1 MKTTAL
7 KTSIIAA
14 AALAAI
20 APLAVLAA
28 DLRGA
33 ADVGST
39 LSAAGYAEVREVE
52 FDDGLWEAEVRRAD
66 GRWAEVH
73 VDPATGEVFD
83 GATAAGQLD
92 MAGVLAAIERQGFT
106 RVSDLDRDGGTWS
119 AEAIDPRGQRMELR
133 LAGTDGRVLHSD
145 VEWDD

>member
-33 ADVGST
+33 ADVAST
-39 LSAAGYAEVREVE
+39 LSASGYAEVREVE

-66 GRWAEVH
+66 GRWSEVH

-83 GATAAGQLD
+83 GAHGAEQLD
-92 MAGVLAAIERQGFT
+92 MAGVLAAIERQGY
-106 RVSDLDRDGGTWS
+106 VEIDDIDRDGGTWS
-119 AEAIDPRGQRMELR
+119 AEAVDPRGQRVELR
-133 LAGTDGRVLHSD
+133 VAGTDGRVLHSD